1 MFSRS
6 IATAVLSVFLFAGC
20 ASTGL
25 MADSSSSIGSKT
37 TPNLVDAGV
46 VLLPVTDRALFTS
59 TGVSLFVNDES
70 GKQHALIGNMFG
82 LPIPSNEGKGM
93 KYYGAFNLP
102 EGNYTFVSWRL
113 IKTEGGP
120 SEVPKEAMGFQVRK
134 GEVIYLGNFNA
145 IRPLAIGQFRD
156 TFEADRLKFKE
167 IFSWLKD
174 KEIKNQSMK
183 STWWPLPD
191 GKIPN

>member
-1 MFSRS
+1 MFFRS
-6 IATAVLSVFLFAGC
+6 IATALLSVSIFAGC

-37 TPNLVDAGV
+37 VPNLVDAGV

-59 TGVSLFVNDES
+59 TGVSLYVTDES
-70 GKQHALIGNMFG
+70 GKQHALIGNMFA

-102 EGNYTFVSWRL
+102 AGSYTFVSWRL

-120 SEVPKEAMGFQVRK
+120 SEAPKEAIGFQVRK
-134 GEVIYLGNFNA
+134 GEVIYVGNFNA
-145 IRPLAIGQFRD
+145 IRPLAVGQFRD
-156 TFEADRLKFKE
+156 TFEADRLKYQE

-174 KEIKNQSMK
+174 KEIKNQPMK
-183 STWWPLPD
+183 STWWPLPG